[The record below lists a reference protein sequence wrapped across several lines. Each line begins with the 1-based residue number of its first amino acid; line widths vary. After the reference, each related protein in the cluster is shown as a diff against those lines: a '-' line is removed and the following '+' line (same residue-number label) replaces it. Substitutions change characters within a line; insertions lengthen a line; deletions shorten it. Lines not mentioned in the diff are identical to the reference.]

1 MRRFRFR
8 FQRLLEIKERMEE
21 RRRAELGEAV
31 AVLNQERDR
40 LAELRRIQQFYRQG
54 PKSLPDAPLDPSL
67 LALNASYD
75 QRLRRET
82 QEQLDRIRQVEEAV
96 EKRRQKL
103 VDATKERRVYE
114 ILKERAVEAYQHERR
129 RQEQMVLDEIGGQLY
144 IRREDRNAVLNP

>member
-54 PKSLPDAPLDPSL
+54 PKSLPDAPLDPFL

-75 QRLRRET
+75 QRLRREA
-82 QEQLDRIRQVEEAV
+82 QEQLDRIRQIEEEV

>member
-1 MRRFRFR
+1 MKRFRFR
-8 FQRLLEIKERMEE
+8 FQRLLEIKEKMEE
-21 RRRAELGEAV
+21 RRKAELGEAV

-54 PKSLPDAPLDPSL
+54 SRSLPGTPLDPSL
-67 LALNASYD
+67 LSLNSSYD
-75 QRLRRET
+75 QRLRREA
-82 QEQLDRIRQVEEAV
+82 QEQLDRIRQIEEEV